1 MSYYPPGA
9 FDALVQREEQAE
21 KHEMTF
27 EQALKDRIEELRK
40 GGEIRYSTMP
50 MMRENTTTAR
60 ELVHENL
67 NDDLVKEA
75 VHHWLK
81 GDIETAMAIFDDA
94 CEKALNE
101 AADFLATCDAEVGEW

>member
-9 FDALVQREEQAE
+9 FDALTQREEQAE

-27 EQALKDRIEELRK
+27 EQALKDRTEELRK

-50 MMRENTTTAR
+50 MMRENTTTAAG
-60 ELVHENL
+60 LVHESL
-67 NDDLVKEA
+67 NDDLIKEA
-75 VHHWLK
+75 VLLWLK
-81 GDIETAMAIFDDA
+81 GDIEQSNRVFADA